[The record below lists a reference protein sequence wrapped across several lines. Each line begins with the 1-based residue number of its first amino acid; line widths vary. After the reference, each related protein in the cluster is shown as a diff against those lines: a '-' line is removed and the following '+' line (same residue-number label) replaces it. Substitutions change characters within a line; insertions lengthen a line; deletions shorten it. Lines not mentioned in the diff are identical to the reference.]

1 MADNNIKGSPL
12 EGKDING
19 VYNAIKTLAQAWTDG
34 TFTEIV
40 EDWKWIF
47 SYSVQYK
54 WVIAFYLVLGII
66 GTTDGT
72 GEHNSQQV
80 PDRYRNRL

>member
-1 MADNNIKGSPL
+1 MASNNSTGSPL
-12 EGKDING
+12 EEKDING
-19 VYNAIKTLAQAWTDG
+19 VYNAIKTLAEAWTDG

-54 WVIAFYLVLGII
+54 WVIVLA
-66 GTTDGT
+66 
-72 GEHNSQQV
+72 V
-80 PDRYRNRL
+80 Y

>member
-1 MADNNIKGSPL
+1 MNYYDSENSNPL

-19 VYNAIKTLAQAWTDG
+19 VYNAIKTIIELWSDG

-40 EDWKWIF
+40 GDWKWIF

-54 WVIAFYLVLGII
+54 WVIAFNLVLGAC
-66 GTTDGT
+66 GD
-72 GEHNSQQV
+72 SCQQIF
-80 PDRYRNRL
+80 D